1 MPLFYIRINLQK
13 KFFILLCPAQGEWK
27 SKGTIFLSCSQLLLL
42 FKYKISLN
50 SLVTYQLIYASAS
63 STPWSLLPHLSQA
76 TYTWWMNN
84 LKLHKNPMKWNF
96 TCPHF
101 IEGKLR
107 HWEDRKFA
115 EVAQVIESELN
126 LCSGIKFCDFTHF
139 AIASPALTKC
149 VCMTSSLVC
158 WCWLSIN
165 SQAQSLL
172 NFQYVIR
179 WHSGKESTCPCRR
192 NRRHG
197 FDPWVGRY
205 LGEENGNPLQYSC
218 LENSIRSLAGYSS
231 WGHKESDTNEHAC
244 MQAWPPIRFYT
255 REDDS
260 TGNQALLVH
269 LGAIC

>member
-1 MPLFYIRINLQK
+1 
-13 KFFILLCPAQGEWK
+13 
-27 SKGTIFLSCSQLLLL
+27 
-42 FKYKISLN
+42 
-50 SLVTYQLIYASAS
+50 
-63 STPWSLLPHLSQA
+63 
-76 TYTWWMNN
+76 MNN
-84 LKLHKNPMKWNF
+84 LKLHRNPMKWNF

-126 LCSGIKFCDFTHF
+126 LCSGIKFYDFTHF

-149 VCMTSSLVC
+149 VYMASSLAC

-192 NRRHG
+192 NRRCG
-197 FDPWVGRY
+197 FEPWVGRY
-205 LGEENGNPLQYSC
+205 LGEGNGNPLQYSC
-218 LENSIRSLAGYSS
+218 LENPYRAWQATVHGVMKSLTRMSM
-231 WGHKESDTNEHAC
+231 HAC
-244 MQAWPPIRFYT
+244 KQDLP
-255 REDDS
+255 
-260 TGNQALLVH
+260 
-269 LGAIC
+269 